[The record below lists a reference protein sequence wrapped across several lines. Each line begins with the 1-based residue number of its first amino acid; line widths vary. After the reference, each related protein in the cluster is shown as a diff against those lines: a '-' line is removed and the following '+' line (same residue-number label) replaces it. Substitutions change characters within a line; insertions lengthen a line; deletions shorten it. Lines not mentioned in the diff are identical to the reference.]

1 MASILRVTAV
11 AALALSV
18 GACTTKKT
26 EPPAPTGPSEMGTTI
41 SVAATPD
48 LLPQDGA
55 STSQVVI
62 RAFDANGQPVRNLA
76 LRVEMAVGGV
86 ITDFGR
92 LSSKDVST
100 GNDGRAVVVYTAP
113 APVDNIDRNTKVQ
126 VQVTPVGGNSNGT
139 QSRFAEIRLVPTGVI
154 GGETS
159 VPDFTVSPTAPKQL
173 ETVTFNASDP
183 ALDQVLTKY
192 EWDFGDGSKGQGRV
206 VSHQFRDIQNYAVT
220 LTVTSVAGLTGSRTK
235 NVAVGTSGTP
245 TASFVFSPSSPGI
258 GEDIAF
264 NGAESSAVAPRV
276 ITKYAWQ
283 FGTGSTGS
291 GMVAIKNYGTPGT
304 YVVSLTVTDDAGN
317 TDTATQSVTVGTS
330 SPGGLT
336 AAFTFSPTSPMP
348 DTDVNFNAST
358 STSADP
364 ITNYKWDFGDGK
376 ATVSTGQATV
386 KHKFDDPGVYI
397 VTLTIRDNKG
407 RTAITT
413 QTVTVAEPEA
423 P

>member
-1 MASILRVTAV
+1 MASIIRFTAV

-26 EPPAPTGPSEMGTTI
+26 EPPAPTGPSELGTTI

-48 LLPQDGA
+48 LLPQDGS
-55 STSQVVI
+55 STSQIVI

-86 ITDFGR
+86 VTDFGR

-100 GNDGRAVVVYTAP
+100 GNDGRVVVVYTAP
-113 APVDNIDRNTKVQ
+113 EAVDNIDRNTKVQ

-139 QSRFAEIRLVPTGVI
+139 QARFAEIRLVPTGVV
-154 GGETS
+154 GGETQ
-159 VPDFTVSPTAPKQL
+159 VPNFAFSPTAPKQL
-173 ETVTFNASDP
+173 ESVTFDASD
-183 ALDQVLTKY
+183 ATLDTVLTKY

-206 VSHQFRDIQNYAVT
+206 VSHQYREIDNYRVT

-235 NVAVGTSGTP
+235 TVPVGTSGTP
-245 TASFVFSPSSPGI
+245 TASFVFSPSSPGV

-291 GMVAIKNYGTPGT
+291 GMVAMKRYDTPGT

-317 TDTATQSVTVGTS
+317 TDTATQSVTVGTT
-330 SPGGLT
+330 SPGGL
-336 AAFTFSPTSPMP
+336 AAKFTFSPTGPVANS
-348 DTDVNFNAST
+348 DVNFNAST
-358 STSADP
+358 STSADD
-364 ITNYKWDFGDGK
+364 IVNFKWDFGDGT
-376 ATVSTGQATV
+376 AVVNSTQGTVQHRFVHAGIYV
-386 KHKFDDPGVYI
+386 
-397 VTLTIRDNKG
+397 VTLTIKDSAG
-407 RTAITT
+407 RTATT
-413 QTVTVAEPEA
+413 TSNVTVAA